1 MEKRKVSNF
10 DLSMAFKA
18 LDEIEPPKVYGGIMP
33 QREGRIGR
41 ISPAPLTESL
51 IEDYYDVSSQSD
63 LTDAKALRDAEVAK
77 AKLARIEKIVDLDAD
92 SEDELQPSYVGKYI
106 IQCPQCMTLFYKD
119 KNDIVPSDED
129 PNTVNV
135 GEVCQH
141 CGNDSG
147 YMLIGKTAAVQPE
160 ELEGGID
167 SGDGQELPQD
177 EEPHGEEQG
186 AEEPKEE
193 EPREEEPTE
202 EEPKEEVPEEEASG
216 DEEPKEDE
224 APEGE
229 SQDYELPEVPLSDEE
244 PKEEKTGEDDESEED
259 RKKRESLTEAPLT
272 EDTLSDLPM
281 PELADEVVGKN
292 GLMDEKEFK
301 TPVTPAEVDR
311 YFAQD
316 RAKGPAPDPDE
327 IEVDEFDEDSFD
339 EAFEPWLR
347 DTYENVDHYKTVGC
361 EEKEDR
367 FIVEGVYSKG
377 DELPHSISIELKPT
391 LCQNGKIKMEGY
403 CKKLSK
409 TGDGKMFEADCR
421 ADGKK
426 LITEGMAFSYAV
438 GSSLLEGYRASKRR
452 G

>member
-18 LDEIEPPKVYGGIMP
+18 LDEIEPPKVSGGIMP

-63 LTDAKALRDAEVAK
+63 LADAKALRDAEVAK

-92 SEDELQPSYVGKYI
+92 SEDELQPSYVGKII

-147 YMLIGKTAAVQPE
+147 YMLIGKTEAVQPE

-177 EEPHGEEQG
+177 EEPQGEEQG

-193 EPREEEPTE
+193 EPVDEEPRDEEPKE
-202 EEPKEEVPEEEASG
+202 EEPKEGEAT
-216 DEEPKEDE
+216 EDE
-224 APEGE
+224 G
-229 SQDYELPEVPLSDEE
+229 QDYELPEVPLDDEE
-244 PKEEKTGEDDESEED
+244 PTEEKTGEDEESDED

-301 TPVTPAEVDR
+301 TPVTSSEIDR

-316 RAKGPAPDPDE
+316 KAKGPAPDPDE

-339 EAFEPWLR
+339 EALEPWLR
-347 DTYENVDHYKTVGC
+347 DTYENVDHYKTVSV
-361 EEKEDR
+361 EEKGDR
-367 FIVEGVYSKG
+367 FIVEGAYSKG
-377 DELPHSISIELKPT
+377 DGQPRSISLELKPT
-391 LCQNGKIKMEGY
+391 LCPNGKIKMEGY

-426 LITEGMAFSYAV
+426 LVTEGMAFSYAV
-438 GSSLLEGYRASKRR
+438 GSTLLEGYRARKRR
-452 G
+452 E

>member
-18 LDEIEPPKVYGGIMP
+18 LDEIEPPKVSGGIMP

-63 LTDAKALRDAEVAK
+63 LADAKALRDAEVAK

-92 SEDELQPSYVGKYI
+92 SEDELQPSYVGKII

-147 YMLIGKTAAVQPE
+147 YMLIGKTEAVQPE

-177 EEPHGEEQG
+177 EEPQGEEQG
-186 AEEPKEE
+186 AEESKEEEPVDEEPKEE
-193 EPREEEPTE
+193 EP
-202 EEPKEEVPEEEASG
+202 K
-216 DEEPKEDE
+216 DEEPKEGK
-224 APEGE
+224 APEDE
-229 SQDYELPEVPLSDEE
+229 DQDYELPEVPLDDEE
-244 PKEEKTGEDDESEED
+244 PKEEKTGEDEESDED

-272 EDTLSDLPM
+272 EDALSDLPM

-301 TPVTPAEVDR
+301 TPVTPSEIDR

-316 RAKGPAPDPDE
+316 KAKGPAPDPDE

-339 EAFEPWLR
+339 EALEPWLR
-347 DTYENVDHYKTVGC
+347 DTYENVDHYKTVSV
-361 EEKEDR
+361 EEKGDR
-367 FIVEGVYSKG
+367 FIVEGAYSKG
-377 DELPHSISIELKPT
+377 DGQPRTISLELKPT
-391 LCQNGKIKMEGY
+391 LCPNGKIKMEGY

-426 LITEGMAFSYAV
+426 LVTEGMAFSYAV
-438 GSSLLEGYRASKRR
+438 GSTLLEGYRARKRR
-452 G
+452 E

>member
-18 LDEIEPPKVYGGIMP
+18 LDEIEPPKVSGGIMP

-51 IEDYYDVSSQSD
+51 IEDYYDVSSPSD
-63 LTDAKALRDAEVAK
+63 LADAKALRDAEVAK

-92 SEDELQPSYVGKYI
+92 SEDELQPSYVGKII

-147 YMLIGKTAAVQPE
+147 YMLIGKTEAVQPE

-167 SGDGQELPQD
+167 SGDGQEFPQD
-177 EEPHGEEQG
+177 EEPRDEEQGAEEG

-193 EPREEEPTE
+193 EPASEEPQEEEPKD
-202 EEPKEEVPEEEASG
+202 EEPKEEEAPEEEG
-216 DEEPKEDE
+216 
-224 APEGE
+224 
-229 SQDYELPEVPLSDEE
+229 QDYELPEVPLDDEE
-244 PKEEKTGEDDESEED
+244 PNEEKAEEDGESDED

-272 EDTLSDLPM
+272 EDALSDMPM
-281 PELADEVVGKN
+281 PELADEVVGEN

-301 TPVTPAEVDR
+301 TPVTPSEIDR

-316 RAKGPAPDPDE
+316 KAKGPAPDPDE
-327 IEVDEFDEDSFD
+327 IEVDEFDEESFD
-339 EAFEPWLR
+339 EALEPWLR

-361 EEKEDR
+361 EERGDR